1 MLSAE
6 RTICCC
12 WEYNLVLRWNVL
24 SCGYDALQALAQLPE
39 NDVTAEYV
47 DAMAA
52 AVQEYGQANAIVL
65 FVVQPGEKNSYDQQ
79 VAQACSLAQC
89 TFVPLFADFCLV
101 RANVLHAFGKPFAA
115 CLLCGS
121 NAQCPVCVCVCF
133 LRALLSCIALHK
145 TEVCVLGNGWLGP
158 ALHHVDVISPAP
170 AQCKSSLAH
179 IQPMLK
185 ASSLTYLLAYAKLI

>member
-79 VAQACSLAQC
+79 VAQACSLA
-89 TFVPLFADFCLV
+89 
-101 RANVLHAFGKPFAA
+101 
-115 CLLCGS
+115 
-121 NAQCPVCVCVCF
+121 
-133 LRALLSCIALHK
+133 
-145 TEVCVLGNGWLGP
+145 
-158 ALHHVDVISPAP
+158 
-170 AQCKSSLAH
+170 
-179 IQPMLK
+179 
-185 ASSLTYLLAYAKLI
+185 